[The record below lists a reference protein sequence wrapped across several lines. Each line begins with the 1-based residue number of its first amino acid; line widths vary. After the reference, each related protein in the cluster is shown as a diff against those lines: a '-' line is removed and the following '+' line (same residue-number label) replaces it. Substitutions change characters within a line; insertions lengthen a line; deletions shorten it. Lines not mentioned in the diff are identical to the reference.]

1 MHHVP
6 GLFLLVAELTQAFRG
21 HGVRGGARIS
31 GAIPGSDL
39 FRDSPNCALPGG
51 TSRIGRP
58 PQYRHPGHNPMTVEQ
73 RSSATVISTSM
84 APATGPTDSG
94 WAGVP
99 SARIGGA
106 SRPFD
111 EDNNFLVW

>member
-1 MHHVP
+1 
-6 GLFLLVAELTQAFRG
+6 
-21 HGVRGGARIS
+21 
-31 GAIPGSDL
+31 
-39 FRDSPNCALPGG
+39 
-51 TSRIGRP
+51 
-58 PQYRHPGHNPMTVEQ
+58 MTVEQ

-84 APATGPTDSG
+84 APATGPTDPG

-111 EDNNFLVW
+111 EDNNLLVW